1 MRVHREAQPLADRH
15 GCLGAPSS
23 DNRWFTG
30 RSRNRRSSVNFL
42 GRVNVT
48 QSRGARFAILCLPMT
63 NAEQDALRVA
73 RPRVA
78 VLIDKIASRQSCR
91 FRARADDGATH
102 RPYQIAVA
110 SRKSLI
116 RLAAGKSLP
125 H

>member
-23 DNRWFTG
+23 DNRWFAG

-63 NAEQDALRVA
+63 NAEQDALRAA

-78 VLIDKIASRQSCR
+78 VWIDKLRHASHVVFVPERTRHTQTIPNS
-91 FRARADDGATH
+91 GSI
-102 RPYQIAVA
+102 P
-110 SRKSLI
+110 
-116 RLAAGKSLP
+116 
-125 H
+125 

>member
-15 GCLGAPSS
+15 GCFGAPSS
-23 DNRWFTG
+23 DNRWFAG

-63 NAEQDALRVA
+63 NAEQDALRAA

-78 VLIDKIASRQSCR
+78 VWIDKLRHASHVVFVPERTT
-91 FRARADDGATH
+91 A
-102 RPYQIAVA
+102 
-110 SRKSLI
+110 
-116 RLAAGKSLP
+116 P
-125 H
+125 HTDHT